1 MTQTDMMIYGIAA
14 LAFIAFVGIAFAL
27 TGNNGGVAKKRTK
40 MIAQGQKTNA
50 GNSRK
55 GGDETSQR
63 RKETQR
69 MLTKLRDDGAARRKN
84 SLIPTDI
91 KTKIDQAGLT
101 ISPAVFWILAAITGV
116 VMATLAYMSGA
127 EGITAFGIAFKS
139 KVVVI
144 IGAGIGGFLGLP
156 LWALGFLAKRRAAQL
171 TAQFGNGIDIIV
183 RGVKSGLPLVEC
195 LRIIARES
203 PAPLGPEFAA
213 LTDNMAMGA
222 DIERALQTFY
232 KRIPLPEINFFVI
245 VLTIQSKSG
254 GNLSEALG
262 NLSSVIRSRRMMRE
276 KVKAMSSEAKASA
289 GIIGSLPFAVGTM
302 VYFTTP
308 GYVLELFT
316 TETGHFLLFVG
327 FCMYSTGITIMRKMI
342 NFDM

>member
-1 MTQTDMMIYGIAA
+1 MTQADMMVYGIAA
-14 LAFIAFVGIAFAL
+14 LAFIAFVAIAFAF
-27 TGNNGGVAKKRTK
+27 TDNNSSIAKKRTK
-40 MIAQGQKTNA
+40 MIAQGEKTNV
-50 GNSRK
+50 GNGRK
-55 GGDETSQR
+55 GGDDASQR

-69 MLTKLRDDGAARRKN
+69 MLTKLRDDGKTRRKAVG
-84 SLIPTDI
+84 PTDI
-91 KTKIDQAGLT
+91 KTKIEQAGLEISQT
-101 ISPAVFWILAAITGV
+101 IFWVFAVFSGIII
-116 VMATLAYMSGA
+116 ATLAYMSGA

-139 KVVVI
+139 RLAVTV
-144 IGAGIGGFLGLP
+144 GAGIGGFLGLP
-156 LWALGFLAKRRAAQL
+156 LWALGFLGKRRAAQM
-171 TAQFGNGIDIIV
+171 TSQFADGIDIIV

-222 DIERALQTFY
+222 DVERALQTLY
-232 KRIPLPEINFFVI
+232 KRVPLPEINFFVI

-262 NLSSVIRSRRMMRE
+262 NLSNVIRSRRMMRE

-308 GYVLELFT
+308 SYVLELFT
-316 TETGHFLLFVG
+316 TETGHFLLFVA
-327 FCMYSTGITIMRKMI
+327 FCMYSTGIMIMRKMI

>member
-14 LAFIAFVGIAFAL
+14 LAFIAIVGIAFAL
-27 TGNNGGVAKKRTK
+27 TGNSSGVAKKRAK
-40 MIAQGQKTNA
+40 MVAQGQKSGAAN
-50 GNSRK
+50 GRK
-55 GGDETSQR
+55 GGDENSQR

-69 MLTKLRDDGAARRKN
+69 MLTKLRDDGAERRKRFV
-84 SLIPTDI
+84 PTDI
-91 KTKIDQAGLT
+91 KTKIEQAGLT
-101 ISPAVFWILAAITGV
+101 LSPTLFWILSAVTGLV
-116 VMATLAYMSGA
+116 FAVLAHMSGA

-139 KVVVI
+139 KIAVI
-144 IGAGIGGFLGLP
+144 IGAAIGGFLGLP
-156 LWALGFLAKRRAAQL
+156 RWILGFLAKRRAAKL
-171 TAQFGNGIDIIV
+171 TSQFGDGIDIIV

-222 DIERALQTFY
+222 DIERALQTLY
-232 KRIPLPEINFFVI
+232 NRVPLPEINFFVI

-262 NLSSVIRSRRMMRE
+262 NLSNVIRSRRMMRE

-308 GYVLELFT
+308 SYVLELFT
-316 TETGHFLLFVG
+316 TETGHFLLFVA
-327 FCMYSTGITIMRKMI
+327 FSMYSTGIMIMRKMI